1 MSRVYNNFKDFF
13 NDNSI
18 HFSSGW
24 GVRSEEDCTT
34 HSVRRPGGSKS
45 VRRTCVQSDEAGRS
59 DKRIRDKRGN

>member
-1 MSRVYNNFKDFF
+1 MSRIYSNFKDFF

-24 GVRSEEDCTT
+24 GVSAPKDGTT
-34 HSVRRPGGSKS
+34 HSTRREEGAGS
-45 VRRTCVQSDEAGRS
+45 VRRASVQDDEAGRS